1 MSQFAF
7 SLAADST
14 RFSWPEKSLQQEV
27 ARGYRQITAGLAAS
41 GQLTDY
47 DVEMMIYRIE
57 EIIESDHALQAVQ
70 GEALAQD
77 DGLRQVSE
85 HFLGG
90 AQQVDRAAIEA
101 AFNQFAD
108 QLSYGHYPVTA
119 QQLQWV
125 AGFIFIREISHH
137 LDVPQ
142 VRFR

>member
-14 RFSWPEKSLQQEV
+14 RFSWPETSRRLEV
-27 ARGYRQITAGLAAS
+27 ARGYHHITAGLARS

-57 EIIESDHALQAVQ
+57 EIIESDRALQPVQ

-77 DGLRQVSE
+77 SGLRQVSE

-90 AQQVDRAAIEA
+90 AQTADRAAIEA

-108 QLSYGHYPVTA
+108 QLSYGHFPVTA
-119 QQLQWV
+119 ELLQQV
-125 AGFIFIREISHH
+125 AGFIFIREICHH
-137 LDVPQ
+137 LDVQ
-142 VRFR
+142 RVHFS